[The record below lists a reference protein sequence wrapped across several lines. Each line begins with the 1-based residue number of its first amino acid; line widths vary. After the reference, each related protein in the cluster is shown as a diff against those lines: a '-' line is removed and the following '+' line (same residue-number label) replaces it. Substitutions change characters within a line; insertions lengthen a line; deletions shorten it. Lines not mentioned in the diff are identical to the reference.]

1 MQFLVLGY
9 DGTDPEALAR
19 RLAVREDHLTLF
31 REGLA
36 SGKFLFG
43 TAILNDEGQMA
54 GSAILADFPSREAL
68 DQEWLQR
75 EPYVTGHVWQTVT
88 VHRAQVPAFLLER

>member
-1 MQFLVLGY
+1 MANILVVDDELGIR
-9 DGTDPEALAR
+9 DLLSD
-19 RLAVREDHLTLF
+19 
-31 REGLA
+31 
-36 SGKFLFG
+36 
-43 TAILNDEGQMA
+43 ILNDEGQMA